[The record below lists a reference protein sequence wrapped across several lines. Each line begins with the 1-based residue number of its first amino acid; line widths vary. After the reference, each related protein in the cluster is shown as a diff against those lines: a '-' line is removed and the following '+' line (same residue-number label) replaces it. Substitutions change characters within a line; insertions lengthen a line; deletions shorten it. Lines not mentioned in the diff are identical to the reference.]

1 MRRVSASP
9 HGFALV
15 MAGMSAWFIFA
26 VGLMA
31 PLTPSEGMP
40 SVAAV
45 VVFVGLPLGLLAVVA
60 GKARTGFVRAAA
72 VVQGSVIVTITMWL
86 LGALARWW

>member
-1 MRRVSASP
+1 MDSVFASLRSF
-9 HGFALV
+9 GLV
-15 MAGMSAWFIFA
+15 MAGMTAWFIFA
-26 VGLMA
+26 VALIA

-45 VVFVGLPLGLLAVVA
+45 VVFVGLPLGLLALVA
-60 GKARTGFVRAAA
+60 VKARTGFMRTAAI
-72 VVQGSVIVTITMWL
+72 VQGGVIIAITTWL